1 MKFNIWCINITSFII
16 AISLLF
22 YFPIVFLNYTFTFN
36 DLDDDNIPFY
46 IHEDVPDHTDSSRFG
61 VYWWIYATDSLRIF
75 FLLLPAINLLVLR
88 YAGTEFTLIAG
99 IFLAILF
106 IWEILKFIWAFI
118 LWISDN
124 CKDHQFCRN
133 FGSRQDAI
141 GEEVGDNEENQN
153 FVYSFMTW
161 YNLAF
166 LPIAIVYLVILGGM
180 NRQFRDWKTEHKA
193 ELRIEKMSRTLY
205 GKLVKSWIVWTS
217 IALCSTLVL
226 VMIFYFPL
234 VFLNFTFTSSDMT
247 SKIVVPSVSKINLP
261 DNRIPFY
268 INDKLTDFTE
278 LDSGRLELYW
288 WVYATDTFLI
298 LVPVSVLG
306 TIALLI
312 YSFRDK
318 PAKPDFTRTTQI
330 FLLGLL
336 FLQIIKFFWAA
347 VLSLP
352 SLCEKHQFCR
362 AFCSREI
369 GGVPTCNR
377 GNLNFVYSSLVW
389 FNLVFCFLLFFQF
402 LVVSSMEK
410 AMFKTILSSF
420 LPRFLTKS
428 SNNIS
433 TRYQNS
439 VNAFSDKFYTTIKR
453 NNGKRKK

>member
-1 MKFNIWCINITSFII
+1 MKFAVWCTNITSFII
-16 AISLLF
+16 AISFLF
-22 YFPIVFLNYTFTFN
+22 YFPIVFLNYTFTSS
-36 DLDDDNIPFY
+36 DLPDDNIPFY
-46 IHEDVPDHTDSSRFG
+46 IHDNLSDPTEKHSGRFG
-61 VYWWIYATDSLRIF
+61 LYWWIYATDTLRFF
-75 FLLLPAINLLVLR
+75 FLLLPVINLLVLR
-88 YAGTEFTLIAG
+88 YTRTGFTLIAG

-106 IWEILKFIWAFI
+106 ILEIGKFIWAFI

-124 CKDHQFCRN
+124 CKNHQFCRN
-133 FGSRQDAI
+133 FGSRRDAA
-141 GEEVGDNEENQN
+141 ENEVGDNEENQN

-166 LPIAIVYLVILGGM
+166 LPIAIVYLFILGRMKG
-180 NRQFRDWKTEHKA
+180 QFKDWKTDHPENQ
-193 ELRIEKMSRTLY
+193 LP
-205 GKLVKSWIVWTS
+205 VKSWIVWTS

-247 SKIVVPSVSKINLP
+247 SKIVVPPVSKINLP
-261 DNRIPFY
+261 DDRIPFY

-278 LDSGRLELYW
+278 LESGRLELYW

-312 YSFRDK
+312 YYAT
-318 PAKPDFTRTTQI
+318 PNFTRTTQL

-352 SLCEKHQFCR
+352 SLCDDHQFCR

-389 FNLVFCFLLFFQF
+389 FNLVFVFLLFLQF
-402 LVVSSMEK
+402 LVTSSMEG
-410 AMFKTILSSF
+410 AIFKTTFSS
-420 LPRFLTKS
+420 LIPGSITKS
-428 SNNIS
+428 SKNIS

-439 VNAFSDKFYTTIKR
+439 VNAFSDKFYTAMKR
-453 NNGKRKK
+453 NNGKRNK